1 MSRAA
6 YTGRWDMAEVFR
18 LALVAES
25 AAPTS
30 AQPPTPTSTPTATPP
45 ICLPK
50 GASCRNKSDCCSN
63 LCSGPVGNK
72 VCQPEPPPTD
82 ASALQIHTTTNLNDT
97 TATGAQ
103 LTSVMDDGNADAE
116 HTHETARIDADSLTA
131 SDVAASLDTRPRFQ
145 IRIPDPKIADEFV
158 ILLSPFTGTIPR
170 VDCESFG
177 GTSLSIDLCD
187 GEDIGD
193 DTCATSILGTPLVS
207 TTSPTPDTS
216 LSAAGFVAR
225 GKVSLVL
232 ATEPGSAGQLSVAHT
247 VTVN

>member
-1 MSRAA
+1 
-6 YTGRWDMAEVFR
+6 V
-18 LALVAES
+18 
-25 AAPTS
+25 
-30 AQPPTPTSTPTATPP
+30 TPTATPP
-45 ICLPK
+45 ICSPE

-72 VCQPEPPPTD
+72 VCQPEPTPTD
-82 ASALQIHTTTNLNDT
+82 ASALHIHTTANLNDT

-103 LTSVMDDGNADAE
+103 LTSDTDAGNADAE
-116 HTHETARIDADSLTA
+116 HTHGTAGIDADSLTA

-158 ILLSPFTGTIPR
+158 ILLSPFTGTMTR

-177 GTSLSIDLCD
+177 GTSVTIDLCD

-193 DTCATSILGTPLVS
+193 DTCTTSILGAPLVC

-216 LSAAGFVAR
+216 LSATGFVAR
-225 GKVSLVL
+225 DKVSLVL
-232 ATEPGSAGQLSVAHT
+232 TAEPGSAGQLSVALT
-247 VTVN
+247 VTVD